1 VHSSEDLLG
10 AFRARRC
17 SWSEALAD
25 VVRSKN
31 LVYYGQVTLVKG
43 LLVETA
49 DKSFVLFHR
58 HSNLPRHN
66 MFPF

>member
-1 VHSSEDLLG
+1 
-10 AFRARRC
+10 
-17 SWSEALAD
+17 LAD